1 MNDTITTRFFESTRK
16 KILNRLLLLAL
27 FFMSLTAHAVT
38 YYSTGSVAANTLT
51 NWKTNRDGTG
61 TSPANFTTAGDIF
74 IIQGTGNGGTSPHTM
89 TTASTVT
96 FGTAAN
102 NTKLIIENGAT
113 LTASSAVTFAAAGIF
128 QIDNGGTYNHNH
140 SGAFTAIFGGIESF
154 GASSNFVVGGSASPG
169 TGPSTNN
176 FTGSFGN
183 FTFAPTSTTT
193 MQCNDLF
200 PNVSGNF
207 TYNSAGAEFRMAGST
222 AGNGGFTISGN
233 FNKQGNGVFSFG
245 NGSVAANLTIGGN
258 FSISAGTIQTA
269 CSTNPSTNTIS
280 FNKSGIAT
288 FSKSGGTI
296 TAANSSGRK
305 IAFIVLS
312 GCTLDMGTNVLDT
325 SNTTAVDFT
334 VNSGA
339 GLITDNINGI
349 TSGNTASGSIQN
361 LAGSRTFN
369 TGGNYTFNGSAAQV
383 TGTGFSG
390 ANNLT
395 INNSAGVSLSAAAAV
410 TGTITLTS
418 GKLDIGANNL
428 TLTGATVSGA
438 SSSNYIVTSGAGR
451 VLRSITNGGGS
462 FVFPIG
468 RSSSTYNPVTIT
480 NTGAST
486 SIFTVGAAASTYTT
500 AANGTNA
507 QWSIA
512 SGTSTTST
520 FAFSWTTADAGA
532 TLTASPGSGNVYS
545 YDGSIWDT
553 TGGTTSTGTPNVTS
567 QSGITSSNSVWTVA
581 MPAAATA
588 PTVTTTAASSITSTD
603 ASSGGNVTSDGGA
616 AVT

>member
-1 MNDTITTRFFESTRK
+1 MNDILTSRFLESTRK
-16 KILNRLLLLAL
+16 NVFSSLLLLAL
-27 FFMSLTAHAVT
+27 FFMTLTVQAAT

-154 GASSNFVVGGSASPG
+154 GASSNFVVGGSSSPG

-269 CSTNPSTNTIS
+269 CSTNP
-280 FNKSGIAT
+280 
-288 FSKSGGTI
+288 
-296 TAANSSGRK
+296 
-305 IAFIVLS
+305 
-312 GCTLDMGTNVLDT
+312 
-325 SNTTAVDFT
+325 
-334 VNSGA
+334 
-339 GLITDNINGI
+339 
-349 TSGNTASGSIQN
+349 
-361 LAGSRTFN
+361 
-369 TGGNYTFNGSAAQV
+369 
-383 TGTGFSG
+383 
-390 ANNLT
+390 
-395 INNSAGVSLSAAAAV
+395 
-410 TGTITLTS
+410 
-418 GKLDIGANNL
+418 
-428 TLTGATVSGA
+428 
-438 SSSNYIVTSGAGR
+438 
-451 VLRSITNGGGS
+451 
-462 FVFPIG
+462 
-468 RSSSTYNPVTIT
+468 
-480 NTGAST
+480 
-486 SIFTVGAAASTYTT
+486 
-500 AANGTNA
+500 
-507 QWSIA
+507 
-512 SGTSTTST
+512 
-520 FAFSWTTADAGA
+520 
-532 TLTASPGSGNVYS
+532 
-545 YDGSIWDT
+545 
-553 TGGTTSTGTPNVTS
+553 
-567 QSGITSSNSVWTVA
+567 
-581 MPAAATA
+581 
-588 PTVTTTAASSITSTD
+588 
-603 ASSGGNVTSDGGA
+603 
-616 AVT
+616 